1 MPGIDKSLL
10 YRIMRRIGEIE
21 NDIPNLTQSTDL
33 LALIDKPLDKAEIKD
48 MLYID
53 KHLAFLE
60 QCGFLS
66 LGSPT
71 YDMKRGIR
79 LTALG
84 SIFLQPEL
92 AEFTNASI
100 LPDIMESLEDR
111 IKTLTY
117 PEEDKKG
124 LLFQVHEAFTK
135 QKGELVVKALF
146 EVASLVLK
154 AHGA

>member
-1 MPGIDKSLL
+1 MPEIDKSLL
-10 YRIMRRIGEIE
+10 YRIMRRVGEIE
-21 NDIPNLTQSTDL
+21 NDIPNLAQSTDFV
-33 LALIDKPLDKAEIKD
+33 ALIDMPLDKAELKD
-48 MLYID
+48 VMYID
-53 KHLAFLE
+53 RHLVFLE

-84 SIFLQPEL
+84 NIFLQPEL

-100 LPDIMESLEDR
+100 LPDIIESLEDR

-117 PEEDKKG
+117 PEEDKNG

-135 QKGELVVKALF
+135 QKSELVVKALF
-146 EVASLVLK
+146 EVVSLILK

>member
-10 YRIMRRIGEIE
+10 YRIMRRVGEIE
-21 NDIPNLTQSTDL
+21 NDIPNLAQSTDL
-33 LALIDKPLDKAEIKD
+33 LMLIDKSLDKAEFKD

-53 KHLAFLE
+53 KHLAFLD

-79 LTALG
+79 LTAHG
-84 SIFLQPEL
+84 NIFLQPEL
-92 AEFTNASI
+92 AEFTNTSI
-100 LPDIMESLEDR
+100 LPDIIDALENR

-117 PEEDKKG
+117 PEEDKNG
-124 LLFQVHEAFTK
+124 LLFQVREAFTK

-146 EVASLVLK
+146 EVASQLLK